1 MNFFGESIVCD
12 DFLKF
17 FVALV
22 ETRELAE
29 FGIPTVGLIQ
39 AAVLQI
45 LLRLLSQLHYCHK
58 LAVDSEIYDRDA

>member
-1 MNFFGESIVCD
+1 MDFLGESIVCD

-17 FVALV
+17 LIALV

-29 FGIPTVGLIQ
+29 FGIPPKGLIK

-45 LLRLLSQLHYCHK
+45 SLRLLGQL
-58 LAVDSEIYDRDA
+58 